1 MTVYLDMDGVLAD
14 FFGGLEKRFDTAH
27 WKNLTNIER
36 YLDALKNTDFFY
48 TLEPFRE
55 EKFRSGVGIVSLSH
69 ELVKFVNNL
78 TDGDW
83 GICSSP
89 LRGDDYNS
97 AYWKRRWLN
106 KYQWEPPIAE
116 NLIFTANKH
125 KYATSAI
132 TGMPNILVDDKP
144 SNIDRWNQAGG
155 IGIRYQANQDDLF
168 EYLFPLLEEKYNER

>member
-27 WKNLTNIER
+27 WKNLVNIER

-48 TLEPFRE
+48 TLEPF
-55 EKFRSGVGIVSLSH
+55 STSYQ
-69 ELVKFVNNL
+69 LVKFVENL
-78 TDGDW
+78 TGGDW

-89 LRGDDYNS
+89 LRGDNYNS
-97 AYWKRRWLN
+97 AYWKRRWLE

-116 NLIFTANKH
+116 NMIFTANKH
-125 KYATSAI
+125 KYAVSAV
-132 TGMPNILVDDKP
+132 TGTPNILIDDKP
-144 SNIDRWNQAGG
+144 SNVDRWNQAGG

-168 EYLFPLLEEKYNER
+168 EYLFPKLEEVYNEVR